1 MDEKDREWLRAIG
14 GARVRFG
21 VPMSG
26 WTTFRVGGLAEA
38 LYEPVQM
45 EELRE
50 LILGLARRDIP
61 YFVVGRG
68 SNLLVLDQGID
79 GVVVVLAGAFT
90 EIRHDQAE
98 EGAVIHAGAG
108 ASLGALLSYCR
119 RNGFAGLEFAAGIP
133 GSVGGG
139 VMMNAGAFGG
149 EMGERVLGLTALTDH
164 GETIRLDRSQMV
176 FSYRSLN
183 LERSTVI
190 THARFRVE
198 KEPPDVVTDR
208 ISANLKR
215 RKMMQPVDD
224 PSAGC
229 VFKNPPNEY
238 AGRLIEAAG
247 LKGSKIGGALV
258 SPRHANYIVNAGGA
272 TGADILALMDLIQR
286 EVRRKFGIH
295 LDPEIRVMGR

>member
-26 WTTFRVGGLAEA
+26 WTTFRVGGPAEA
-38 LYEPVQM
+38 LYEPVQV

-50 LILGLARRDIP
+50 LILGLAQRDIP
-61 YFVVGRG
+61 HFMVGRG
-68 SNLLVLDQGID
+68 SNLLVLDQGVD

-90 EIRHDQAE
+90 EIRHDQTE
-98 EGAVIHAGAG
+98 DGAVVHAGAG
-108 ASLGALLSYCR
+108 ASLGDLLSYCR

-139 VMMNAGAFGG
+139 VVMNAGAFGG
-149 EMGERVLGLTALTDH
+149 EMGEKVLGLTALSGH
-164 GETIRLDRSQMV
+164 GETIQLARSQMV
-176 FSYRSLN
+176 FSYRSLKW
-183 LERSTVI
+183 EQSTVI
-190 THARFRVE
+190 THVRFRVE
-198 KEPPDVVTDR
+198 KEPPDVVRDR
-208 ISANLKR
+208 IAANLKR

-229 VFKNPPNEY
+229 AFKNPPNEY

-247 LKGSKIGGALV
+247 LKGSKIGGAMV

-272 TGADILALMDLIQR
+272 TAADILALMDMIQR

-295 LDPEIRVMGR
+295 LDQEIRVLGR